1 MSKNSCC
8 NSEIYKKWL
17 KEIFFNY
24 ELFTVKQKCYL
35 ILDKAPFHIDK
46 EIINFL
52 NENQTIYSLI
62 PSGMTRFLQ
71 PFDLRINKPFKNYL
85 KNEYLNYIT
94 DLLSNNKVSIE
105 SEFQYN
111 KVFKNLTKSDID
123 KQNIIKLVYNIFY
136 NDNKIKPQS
145 IVNSFKKTGISL
157 LSDCYEEHL
166 FEIPDEIRNCV

>member
-35 ILDKAPFHIDK
+35 IFDKAPFYIDK
-46 EIINFL
+46 KIINFL

-62 PSGMTRFLQ
+62 PSGMTRFLH
-71 PFDLRINKPFKNYL
+71 PFELWINKSFKNYL

-94 DLLSNNKVSIE
+94 DLLSNNKASIG
-105 SEFQYN
+105 SEFQYD

-123 KQNIIKLVYNIFY
+123 RQNIIKWVYNIWST
-136 NDNKIKPQS
+136 I
-145 IVNSFKKTGISL
+145 T
-157 LSDCYEEHL
+157 
-166 FEIPDEIRNCV
+166 R